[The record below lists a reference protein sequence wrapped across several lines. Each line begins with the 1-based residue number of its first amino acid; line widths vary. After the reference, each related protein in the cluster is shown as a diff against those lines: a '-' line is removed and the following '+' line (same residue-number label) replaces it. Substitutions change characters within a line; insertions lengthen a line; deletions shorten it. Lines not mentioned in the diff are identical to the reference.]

1 MPISPQSPHNTLSL
15 LLLAGGRGERL
26 GGQDKGLLTVDGKT
40 FVERLL
46 LRFAPKV
53 SEVLIS
59 ANRYLDRYQ
68 QLAAPWHAKVLQDDV
83 QGFHGPLSGILTGL
97 KNARTDWVLVLPC
110 DAQVL
115 PNDLLEKLRG
125 QQEQTGAR
133 AVFAA
138 VDGQDQ
144 PLACLLL
151 RSLAEQLEKDFLAGE
166 RSVIHWLISIG
177 AQRCEFRDDAKA
189 HCWSINTPEDLARL
203 AAQIIGEH
211 HA

>member
-1 MPISPQSPHNTLSL
+1 MRMKDITLKPESL
-15 LLLAGGRGERL
+15 RQAIATATLKAPPECIELLRL
-26 GGQDKGLLTVDGKT
+26 GSKT

-53 SEVLIS
+53 SAVLIS
-59 ANRYLDRYQ
+59 ANRYRDRYQ

-83 QGFHGPLSGILTGL
+83 QGFHGPLAGILTGL

-110 DAQVL
+110 DAQRL
-115 PNDLLEKLRG
+115 PDDLLDKMCE
-125 QQEQTGAR
+125 QQSQTRAS

-166 RSVIHWLISIG
+166 RSVVRWLLSIN
-177 AQRCEFRDDAKA
+177 AKRCAFSNENSAC
-189 HCWSINTPEDLARL
+189 CWSVNTPEDLARL
-203 AAQIIGEH
+203 IAQPVVN
-211 HA
+211 